1 MHSNKE
7 TICFQTQQ
15 KKEKK
20 TTICLIPEQQFVL
33 AGEVLRGNSTHSI
46 FHYGVTRIWIFNGGT
61 RCNLD
66 ARQPHIN

>member
-46 FHYGVTRIWIFNGGT
+46 FH
-61 RCNLD
+61 
-66 ARQPHIN
+66 

>member
-1 MHSNKE
+1 MHSNKK

-15 KKEKK
+15 KKKTNK

-46 FHYGVTRIWIFNGGT
+46 FH
-61 RCNLD
+61 
-66 ARQPHIN
+66 